1 MLEAVRRDVRWPRR
15 SLRAAAAVA
24 AGTSELFLQEG
35 RREEA
40 AEELHGVRGVV
51 NVG

>member
-15 SLRAAAAVA
+15 SLRAAVA
-24 AGTSELFLQEG
+24 AGTSALFLQEG

>member
-15 SLRAAAAVA
+15 SLRAAAVA
-24 AGTSELFLQEG
+24 AGTSALFLQDG